1 MKTFV
6 IDASALLAAWL
17 PEEPY
22 QDQADALLD
31 RYQDG
36 QLRLCAPVLL
46 ADEILNGL
54 YIAVRG
60 KGGRTSRLTQ
70 QEALEVWKLFQ
81 SLHISLEETNHLAS
95 RILELAFAYRRPS
108 TYDTTYI
115 ALAEHLKTKLITA
128 DERLINAMP
137 DRWVLPLWEFQRS

>member
-31 RYQDG
+31 RYQEG
-36 QLRLCAPVLL
+36 QLRLYAPVLL
-46 ADEILNGL
+46 VDEILNGL

-60 KGGRTSRLTQ
+60 KGGAHLGSLSKRLSRCGSSFR
-70 QEALEVWKLFQ
+70 ACA
-81 SLHISLEETNHLAS
+81 SL
-95 RILELAFAYRRPS
+95 
-108 TYDTTYI
+108 
-115 ALAEHLKTKLITA
+115 
-128 DERLINAMP
+128 
-137 DRWVLPLWEFQRS
+137 

>member
-22 QDQADALLD
+22 QGQADTLLD

-36 QLRLCAPVLL
+36 QLRLCAPALL

-54 YIAVRG
+54 YVAV
-60 KGGRTSRLTQ
+60 KGGRTPRLTQ
-70 QEALEVWKLFQ
+70 QEALEVWRLFQ
-81 SLHISLEETNHLAS
+81 SLHISLEETSLLAA
-95 RILELAFAYRRPS
+95 RIFELALTYRRLG

-128 DERLINAMP
+128 DEHLINAMP
-137 DRWVLPLWEFQRS
+137 DKWVLPLWEF

>member
-17 PEEPY
+17 PEESYPM
-22 QDQADALLD
+22 QADALLD
-31 RYQDG
+31 RYQEG
-36 QLRLCAPVLL
+36 QLRLCGPTLL

-60 KGGRTSRLTQ
+60 KGGRKPRLTQ
-70 QEALEVWKLFQ
+70 QEALEAWKLFQ
-81 SLHISLEETNHLAS
+81 RLHISLEDTSQLAP
-95 RILELAFAYRRPS
+95 RILELAFTYQRPS
-108 TYDTTYI
+108 TYDATYI

-128 DERLINAMP
+128 DERLVKSMP
-137 DRWVLPLWEFQRS
+137 TKWVLPLWEFG